1 MEGRREELLT
11 LRGDVWWSKIDAGTA
26 PRLTTSLRLPTPDV
40 NGPEPP
46 APLPWVRP
54 LDGAP
59 MEIRLVLTGNIGIST
74 KRLPETPSCRVE
86 DSG

>member
-1 MEGRREELLT
+1 MSADGSISEAVVASTPSAVAREE
-11 LRGDVWWSKIDAGTA
+11 
-26 PRLTTSLRLPTPDV
+26 LPTPDV
-40 NGPEPP
+40 AGREPP
-46 APLPWVRP
+46 APLQWVRP

-59 MEIRLVLTGNIGIST
+59 MEIRLVLAGNIGIST